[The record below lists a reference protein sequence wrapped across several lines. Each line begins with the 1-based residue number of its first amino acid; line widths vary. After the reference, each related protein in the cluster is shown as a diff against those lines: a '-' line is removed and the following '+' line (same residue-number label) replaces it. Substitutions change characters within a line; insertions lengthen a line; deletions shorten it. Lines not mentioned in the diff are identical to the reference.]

1 MRVVKLTIR
10 NLRCIRTL
18 DFYPSE
24 RNVLIGQVNAG
35 KSTIVHALA
44 LVLDPDLGRRIPVV
58 DETDF
63 PGMKPRSP
71 SENRLQLTGQLSGQP
86 AEAETADG
94 IPVPMEIEVTLGDLD
109 DAQANHFLDY
119 IELWDSNT
127 NELIETAG
135 DAKVLDDPNNTR
147 VVRMAF
153 RAAYDQTED
162 AISYE
167 WYYPKFAFDEQGL
180 DNRKCPRTDR
190 EMVGFFMIPAE
201 RDARRALSFSRYSV
215 MDRALRADDI
225 RLERQVAT
233 IVEGVRGQGER
244 LFEKKEFA
252 ALVKEVEVNVDRLL
266 RLNPDSERK
275 LLFELTA
282 MTHYDVMNSLRPFVR
297 LAGSSDPYPV
307 SVQGLGARQ
316 IIVLS
321 ALRML
326 ARRKRSSILAVEEP
340 EIGLHPHMQRV
351 LVGDLV
357 RSASQ
362 TFVTTHSVH
371 VAEAVGVK
379 DVVCVI
385 EGENG
390 TRNAKRADADRVSDL
405 DKSIKRKIRSLV
417 AHYPEE
423 MADALFAPSILLVE
437 GIGDRQ
443 TLPVLFR
450 RLGLDPKSSL
460 LDLDMMGIAVVPC
473 DANTSVPHVAIYYRS
488 HLGRRVFALLDGNR
502 SDTSDAAPAQKECD
516 CTFLWPVGQAIER
529 VLLSHATASTLT
541 GYIRFVTDEWG
552 DDYFSKAGFS
562 SSSTEREA
570 RELVGR
576 FAKDKCAHRSLAEY
590 LPVDEISP
598 AVRCLCGHLMRAVHG
613 EAIGPLIRLT
623 DAAN

>member
-1 MRVVKLTIR
+1 MKVVKLTIR
-10 NLRCIRTL
+10 NFRCISTL
-18 DFYPSE
+18 DFLPSE

-44 LVLDPDLGRRIPVV
+44 LLLDPDFGRRIPAV

-63 PGMKPRSP
+63 PGMKPTRTP
-71 SENRLQLTGQLSGQP
+71 ENRPESAERPSGP
-86 AEAETADG
+86 VAEAEPANEV
-94 IPVPMEIEVTLGDLD
+94 PVPMEIEATIGDLD

-119 IELWDSNT
+119 VELWDSKAK
-127 NELIETAG
+127 ELIETAD
-135 DAKVLDDPNNTR
+135 DARALDDPNNSR

-153 RAAYDQTED
+153 RAAYDQAED
-162 AISYE
+162 AITYE

-180 DNRKCPRTDR
+180 ENRKCPRTDR
-190 EMVGFFMIPAE
+190 EMVGFFVIPAE

-225 RLERQVAT
+225 RLERQVAA
-233 IVEGVRGQGER
+233 IVEEIKGQGEG

-252 ALVKEVEVNVDRLL
+252 TLVKEIEVNVDRLL

-297 LAGSSDPYPV
+297 LAGTGDPYPV
-307 SVQGLGARQ
+307 SAQGLGARQ

-326 ARRKRSSILAVEEP
+326 AKRKRSSILAVEEP

-362 TFVTTHSVH
+362 VFITTHSVH
-371 VAEAVGVK
+371 VAEAASLK
-379 DVVCVI
+379 EVVCVV
-385 EGENG
+385 EGKNG
-390 TRNAKRADADRVSDL
+390 IRYAKRADADCIPCL
-405 DKSIKRKIRSLV
+405 DKDIKRKIRSLV
-417 AHYPEE
+417 AHYPAE
-423 MADALFAPSILLVE
+423 MADALFAPSVLLVE
-437 GIGDRQ
+437 GIGDRES
-443 TLPVLFR
+443 LPVLLR
-450 RLGLDPKSSL
+450 RLSQEPKSNL
-460 LDLDMMGIAVVPC
+460 LDFDTLGAAVVPC
-473 DANTSVPHVAIYYRS
+473 DANTNVPDVASYYRS

-502 SDTSDAAPAQKECD
+502 SDTSDTELVQKECD

-541 GYIRFVTDEWG
+541 GYIRLVTDEWS
-552 DDYFSKAGFS
+552 DDYFTGAGFNS
-562 SSSTEREA
+562 ALDLNQTREM
-570 RELVGR
+570 VGR
-576 FAKDKCAHRSLAEY
+576 FVKHKCAHRSFAEY
-590 LPVDEISP
+590 LPVNEISP
-598 AVRCLCGHLMRAVHG
+598 AVRCLCGHLMRAVRG
-613 EAIGPLIRLT
+613 EVIGPLIRLA
-623 DAAN
+623 DAAD